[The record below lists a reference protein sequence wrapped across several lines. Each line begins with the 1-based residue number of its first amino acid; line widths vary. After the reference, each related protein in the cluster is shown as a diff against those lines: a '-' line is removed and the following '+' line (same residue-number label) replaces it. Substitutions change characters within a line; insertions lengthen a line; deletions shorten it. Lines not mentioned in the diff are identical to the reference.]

1 LLYCLIVATRALKG
15 RVARIKQRWKK
26 FIGIDGTSK
35 PGFVGKTIRK
45 LLPEKPNNGE
55 DLIVVHKE
63 KQPLDSEC
71 DDLHKETE
79 VATRPSVKHPS
90 MVELLDPRTNRI
102 RPMRSCSAEYPE
114 ESHYDPRLRSM
125 KSIDGEMRIFS
136 VRATETDLLNSFRGD
151 SRRGSLRV
159 QPILPS
165 QILDFDDENKGHY
178 RAGSMPDIG
187 LDIVL
192 EEAPTATLNKDM
204 LKDDRFKDLD
214 KVEIQQNIEEEDE
227 RVQREEPDFAGDN
240 VFGENPHAKLKIEML
255 KDDRFKDIDKLEIH
269 NEAAAQMTT
278 TAGLSSP
285 VMESEEGK
293 VRDQAEFRLDNQ
305 GFEENPTRLL
315 RKEMLK
321 DERFKDL
328 DKVEIQ
334 FEDEG
339 DQDVVRKI
347 TMFTEEDE
355 MVPLSALK
363 DEDFRNSFDTNSLDV
378 EIQKEE
384 EAAASANNVKNE
396 AAAALDRS
404 HEVLS
409 LSAIDPIQSYIYD
422 DEGEEM
428 NREGEI
434 PLNEV
439 SNTRNE
445 SSESPDIMTL
455 SGVFGKHER
464 HEPHSAA

>member
-1 LLYCLIVATRALKG
+1 LLYCFVEATRVLKG
-15 RVARIKQRWKK
+15 RIARLKKRWKK

-35 PGFVGKTIRK
+35 PGFIGRTIRK

-55 DLIVVHKE
+55 DLIVVRSE
-63 KQPLDSEC
+63 KHPLDSDG
-71 DDLHKETE
+71 DDIHNRETE
-79 VATRPSVKHPS
+79 AATRHSVKHPS
-90 MVELLDPRTNRI
+90 MIELIDPSTNKI
-102 RPMRSCSAEYPE
+102 RPVRSCSAEYPE
-114 ESHYDPRLRSM
+114 ESHYRGSM
-125 KSIDGEMRIFS
+125 KSIDDNKIFS
-136 VRATETDLLNSFRGD
+136 VRASQTDLLNSYRAD
-151 SRRGSLRV
+151 SRRGSLRT

-165 QILDFDDENKGHY
+165 QILDFDDDNKGHI
-178 RAGSMPDIG
+178 GSMPDIG

-192 EEAPTATLNKDM
+192 EEAPTATLNKEM
-204 LKDDRFKDLD
+204 LKDDRFKEID
-214 KVEIQQNIEEEDE
+214 KVDIEEEEMDY
-227 RVQREEPDFAGDN
+227 VGDN
-240 VFGENPHAKLKIEML
+240 VFGENPHAKLKIESL

-269 NEAAAQMTT
+269 NEAVEKMAT

-285 VMESEEGK
+285 VMESE
-293 VRDQAEFRLDNQ
+293 VRDQGENDY
-305 GFEENPTRLL
+305 EENPTREL

-339 DQDVVRKI
+339 DKYVVRKI

-363 DEDFRNSFDTNSLDV
+363 DEDFQNSFDTNSLDV
-378 EIQKEE
+378 EIQKE
-384 EAAASANNVKNE
+384 AASAKNVKNE
-396 AAAALDRS
+396 SITPEMS

-409 LSAIDPIQSYIYD
+409 LSAIDPIQSYRYD
-422 DEGEEM
+422 DEGEQM
-428 NREGEI
+428 QREGEI
-434 PLNEV
+434 RLNDV